1 MRYFTHAD
9 WESDIRVAQAA
20 HIDGFALNIAAHDD
34 SNDASLDRAFKAA
47 NKLNVSLFFSFDYL
61 AQGPWPA
68 DRVIALLKKHTCH
81 RSYFRHNKD
90 HPLVSTFEGP
100 GNAGDWPAIKAATNA
115 FLIPSWSSRP
125 PTEAVTLAGG
135 VADGLFSFGAWP
147 NGASNMT
154 TDTDASFQ
162 AALSSATPPNQ
173 PNKGPKP
180 YMMPVSPW
188 FFTNLPGFGDKNW
201 LWRGDELWDMRWVQV
216 AERQPEYVQI
226 LSWNDFGE
234 SHYIGPL
241 WEKQMGLFEAG
252 RAPVNYA
259 RGMPHDGWRRF
270 LGFYI
275 GVYTTGRV
283 PQRIGRGEE
292 GVVVY
297 YRTAPALA
305 CWSGGTTGN
314 VASHGGQVEMPPQD
328 VLEDE
333 VFFSVLLDSDEGVW
347 VVVEIGGRAMKGRF
361 NRAPAAGRGTPGVY
375 TGSVPFG
382 GNTGDVV
389 VTVWRHGRVIA
400 AARGAKGISTRCENN
415 VQNWN
420 AVVVSG

>member
-1 MRYFTHAD
+1 
-9 WESDIRVAQAA
+9 
-20 HIDGFALNIAAHDD
+20 
-34 SNDASLDRAFKAA
+34 
-47 NKLNVSLFFSFDYL
+47 
-61 AQGPWPA
+61 
-68 DRVIALLKKHTCH
+68 
-81 RSYFRHNKD
+81 
-90 HPLVSTFEGP
+90 
-100 GNAGDWPAIKAATNA
+100 
-115 FLIPSWSSRP
+115 
-125 PTEAVTLAGG
+125 
-135 VADGLFSFGAWP
+135 
-147 NGASNMT
+147 
-154 TDTDASFQ
+154 
-162 AALSSATPPNQ
+162 
-173 PNKGPKP
+173 
-180 YMMPVSPW
+180 MMPVAPW
-188 FFTNLPGFGDKNW
+188 FFTNLPGFGNKNW
-201 LWRGDELWDMRWVQV
+201 LWRGDELWDVRWAQV
-216 AERQPEYVQI
+216 AARQPEYVQI

-241 WEKQMGLFEAG
+241 WEKQMGLFDVG

-275 GVYTTGRV
+275 AVYKTGKV
-283 PQRIGRGEE
+283 PCTIGRGGE

-314 VASHGGQVEMPPQD
+314 VAGHGDQVVMRPEE

-347 VVVEIGGRAMKGRF
+347 VVVEIGGRVMQGRF

-375 TGSVPFG
+375 MGSVPFG

-389 VTVWRHGRVIA
+389 VTVWRHGRLIA
-400 AARGAKGISTRCENN
+400 TARGGRGISTKCENN

-420 AVVVSG
+420 AVVASG